1 MDSQNFRSLKV
12 WQLGMQL
19 AEEVYRLSQQFPK
32 QEMYGLTSQ
41 IQRAAVS
48 IPANIAE
55 GHAMGSSKDF
65 LRFLAIAQGSLAEL
79 ETHLMLA
86 VSHQL
91 RRFRPERTDS
101 RSMRR
106 RSQNV
111 AEPAE
116 KRAKQAEA
124 KQASDWGQS
133 GDPLFPIP
141 NPQSLIPNPQSPIPQ
156 SLIPNP

>member
-19 AEEVYRLSQQFPK
+19 AEETYHLSQHFPK
-32 QEMYGLTSQ
+32 HETYGLGSQ

-55 GHAMGSSKDF
+55 GHAMGSTKDF

-86 VSHQL
+86 ERIKYADPRVIGSILSRCTEEARML
-91 RRFRPERTDS
+91 RSLR
-101 RSMRR
+101 
-106 RSQNV
+106 
-111 AEPAE
+111 
-116 KRAKQAEA
+116 KRVRARLK
-124 KQASDWGQS
+124 
-133 GDPLFPIP
+133 
-141 NPQSLIPNPQSPIPQ
+141 
-156 SLIPNP
+156 